1 MAAMSTALTKYD
13 ARSNFIVYTLASHT
27 ALSPYKVIQRRR
39 EPTGNQVVTEQVLSV
54 FKATENSDGVL
65 LPQKVAMDAVVRYP
79 VTGLITDIALVL
91 ATFRD
96 IVNGDEF
103 ENMIYTLE
111 PLV

>member
-1 MAAMSTALTKYD
+1 
-13 ARSNFIVYTLASHT
+13 
-27 ALSPYKVIQRRR
+27 
-39 EPTGNQVVTEQVLSV
+39 
-54 FKATENSDGVL
+54 
-65 LPQKVAMDAVVRYP
+65 MDAVVRYP